1 MTNMKS
7 RTAAVMLL
15 VAVGGWIG
23 VARAHHF
30 NGACAFELNALEAA
44 IGDGMFLGR
53 NASTDQ
59 SNLLAK
65 LEAAAA
71 KVRLNKYDDAVDK
84 LQNISDTAT
93 ALADAPK
100 QKLEDASRINSAVV
114 TAIGCVSGL

>member
-1 MTNMKS
+1 MSNMKS
-7 RTAAVMLL
+7 RTAAVLL
-15 VAVGGWIG
+15 LLAVGGWTG
-23 VARAHHF
+23 AAWANHF
-30 NGACAFELNALEAA
+30 TGACASELNALEAA
-44 IGDGMFLGR
+44 IGGGVFLGR

-100 QKLEDASRINSAVV
+100 QKLEDASGINGAVA
-114 TAIGCVSGL
+114 TAIACVGGL

>member
-15 VAVGGWIG
+15 VAVGGWTG
-23 VARAHHF
+23 VAWAHHF

>member
-1 MTNMKS
+1 MTNMQ
-7 RTAAVMLL
+7 RGAAVVMLSA
-15 VAVGGWIG
+15 AVGGWTG
-23 VARAHHF
+23 VARANHF
-30 NGACAFELNALEAA
+30 TDACASELNAVETA
-44 IGDGMFLGR
+44 IESGVFLGK

-71 KVRLNKYDDAVDK
+71 KISLTKYDDAVDK

-100 QKLEDASRINSAVV
+100 QKLEDASGINAAVV
-114 TAIGCVSGL
+114 IAIDCVGGL